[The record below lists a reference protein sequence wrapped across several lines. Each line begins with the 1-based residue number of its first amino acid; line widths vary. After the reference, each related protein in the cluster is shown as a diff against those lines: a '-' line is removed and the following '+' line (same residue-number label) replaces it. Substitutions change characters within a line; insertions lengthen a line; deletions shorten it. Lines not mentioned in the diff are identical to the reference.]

1 MFSVTAVV
9 IWLESAVMRAQADVA
24 IFGLNFPPEVTGIAP
39 YTGALAASLTE
50 AGYTVTAHVSHPHY
64 PEWTVRDGYGEWK
77 RIENHSGVKVVRRAH
92 YVPHSPRG
100 LRRLLSEWSFGL
112 RLVFARWRRPS
123 VVVAVSPSLFAT
135 ALVALRIRMT
145 VHRPSFFVWV
155 QDLYTLGLAET
166 QEGGAIVQRITRW
179 VESRTLRAADEVVV
193 IHPRF
198 VEYMASELKVPP
210 SRVRVI
216 RNWTHLAAPPDIEM
230 SYARTRLGWPL
241 SMTLVVHTGN
251 MGAKQGLEN
260 VVDAAR
266 VADER
271 NAPVHF
277 ILVGDGGER
286 RSLEERAAGVSRV
299 QFVDPLTAD
308 DYPIALAA
316 ADVLLV
322 NERPGVAAMAVPS
335 KLTSYFNAGRPI
347 IAATDPQ
354 GITAEEIRSAH
365 AGVVVAAGDPGA
377 LVDAA
382 MSLGRDSQTSGRFAA
397 NGRRYRES
405 ELDVRAAT
413 DRWLSLIAPQLAA
426 RQNAG

>member
-1 MFSVTAVV
+1 MFSLTATE
-9 IWLESAVMRAQADVA
+9 IWLESALMREQPDVA
-24 IFGLNFPPEVTGIAP
+24 ILGLNFPPEVTGIAP
-39 YTGALAASLTE
+39 YTGALAASLNQ
-50 AGYTVTAHVSHPHY
+50 AGYTVSAHVSHPHY
-64 PEWTVRDGYGEWK
+64 PEWSVRDGYGRWK
-77 RIENHSGVKVVRRAH
+77 QVENHSGVRVVRRAH
-92 YVPHSPRG
+92 YVPRLPRG
-100 LRRLLSEWSFGL
+100 TRRLLSEWSFGL
-112 RLVFARWRRPS
+112 RLVCANWRRPS
-123 VVVAVSPSLFAT
+123 VIVAVSPSLFAT
-135 ALVALRIRMT
+135 AMVALRIRMT
-145 VHRPSFFVWV
+145 VRRPPFVVWV

-166 QEGGAIVQRITRW
+166 QEGGAVVQRITRW

-198 VEYMASELKVPP
+198 VNHVADELKVSP

-216 RNWTHLAAPPDIEM
+216 RNWTHLAAPPTVEM
-230 SYARTRLGWPL
+230 SDARTRLGWPHN
-241 SMTLVVHTGN
+241 MTLVVHTGN

-266 VADER
+266 MADER
-271 NAPVHF
+271 NAPVYF

-286 RSLEERAAGVSRV
+286 RSLEERAAGVCRV
-299 QFVDPLTAD
+299 KFVDPLAAD

-322 NERPGVAAMAVPS
+322 NERPGVSAMAVPS

-347 IAATDPQ
+347 LAATDPD
-354 GITAEEIRSAH
+354 GITAEEIRSAN

-382 MSLGRDSQTSGRFAA
+382 LDLSRDRQTSGQFAA

-405 ELDVRAAT
+405 ELDVRTAT
-413 DRWLSLIAPQLAA
+413 DRWLSLIAPLLAC
-426 RQNAG
+426 RQIAG